1 MSEFSSIDVKSK
13 RGNETIFCDKLIDL
27 YIFNDK
33 VPSSPSENF
42 SPQWTCDILL
52 LTFDISRVNISTK
65 TNWFRFDYTINTF
78 PNIYIFSVSA
88 SSAID

>member
-1 MSEFSSIDVKSK
+1 MSEFSTTDVKSK

-33 VPSSPSENF
+33 VPSSLSENF

-52 LTFDISRVNISTK
+52 LTFDISRVK
-65 TNWFRFDYTINTF
+65 FQRKQ
-78 PNIYIFSVSA
+78 
-88 SSAID
+88 IDLGMITR